1 MAKRGKRRGPYP
13 RGCAIATDD
22 SGVALRVLPNVEA
35 AYRWLDKHRPGLS
48 LSEKRGLVKR
58 LPTMKSAREEFDRQI
73 RLGCADADALVMLT
87 YFDGTITA
95 RGLDLRACR
104 PSRKPK
110 PSASENGGRRRV

>member
-1 MAKRGKRRGPYP
+1 MTKRGKKRGPYP
-13 RGCAIATDD
+13 KGCAVVTDG
-22 SGVALRVLPNVEA
+22 SGVAVRVLPNAEA

-58 LPTMKSAREEFDRQI
+58 LPTMKSAREEFVRQI
-73 RLGCADADALVMLT
+73 RLGCTDADALVMLT

-104 PSRKPK
+104 PVRR
-110 PSASENGGRRRV
+110 NGRA

>member
-48 LSEKRGLVKR
+48 LQEKRDLVKK
-58 LPTMKSAREEFDRQI
+58 LPTMKSVREEFNRQI
-73 RLGCADADALVMLT
+73 RLGCSDADVLVMLT

-95 RGLDLRACR
+95 KGLDLKACR
-104 PSRKPK
+104 PKRIPERGQ
-110 PSASENGGRRRV
+110 A

>member
-1 MAKRGKRRGPYP
+1 MTKRGKRRGPYP
-13 RGCAIATDD
+13 RGCAIVTDG
-22 SGVALRVLPNVEA
+22 SGVAVRVLPGVDA

-104 PSRKPK
+104 PVRRD
-110 PSASENGGRRRV
+110 GRA